1 MTRARFEHE
10 FKALYLPL
18 GMYALRLVGDVDKAE
33 DIVQEAF
40 VKVWEIV
47 GQGAGIADFKA
58 YMYRA
63 VRNVALGHLRDA
75 GRFVPI
81 DEATEVVADTIDTS
95 ERDARLRRAIDE
107 LPSRCREVF
116 LMSKRDGLS
125 NVEIAAELGIS
136 VKTVENQMTK
146 AFARLRSA
154 LTASGGKAFFL
165 PFL

>member
-1 MTRARFEHE
+1 MARKLKIMENEKH
-10 FKALYLPL
+10 PL
-18 GMYALRLVGDVDKAE
+18 DDLKNDVD
-33 DIVQEAF
+33 
-40 VKVWEIV
+40 
-47 GQGAGIADFKA
+47 G
-58 YMYRA
+58 
-63 VRNVALGHLRDA
+63 
-75 GRFVPI
+75 
-81 DEATEVVADTIDTS
+81 
-95 ERDARLRRAIDE
+95 